1 MGLVTRL
8 MRRWRKLCHVQS
20 LHADAGLTAA
30 ANVAITAMGFCTGI
44 LTARLLGPHG
54 RGQLAAIQTTPSL
67 VATLAMLGMPE
78 ALVYF
83 SAQRPTEAGRY
94 LGTAVTV
101 SLLASIPFVLVAYL
115 LMPLLLHAQAT
126 SVVDQARW
134 YLLVAPVYAVV
145 GSTFHPLRGAGQFQA
160 WNALR
165 MGVPLAALSVLAVA
179 SLAGRITPGFIAFG
193 NLAGYALLLVP
204 CAWIVVSYLGG
215 PYGID
220 RRRARPMLAYGL
232 PCMMTGLPQMLNLR
246 LDQIAMAALL
256 SSRELGLYVVAVAW
270 SGGAAPLLNS
280 IGAVLLPAVAAS
292 ADRQQAAISVSGGVR
307 LTAALA
313 IFTSVALALMTP
325 IAIPMLFGASFRAAI
340 PAALILVPAGGV
352 LGVNFSLQEG
362 IRGLG
367 HPYKVLRAEALG
379 LIVTV
384 ISLAALLRP
393 LGILGAALSSLAGYT
408 SVTLFLL
415 ISARRIAGTTIR
427 SMVLPRAEEM
437 KRGLGRLVAVAREL
451 ATQPQ

>member
-8 MRRWRKLCHVQS
+8 MVQWRKLCHGQA

-44 LTARLLGPHG
+44 ITARLLGPHG

-101 SLLASIPFVLVAYL
+101 SLLASIPFALAAYL

-145 GSTFHPLRGAGQFQA
+145 GSTFHPLRGAGHFQA

-179 SLAGRITPGFIAFG
+179 FLAGRITPGFIAFG

-204 CAWIVVSYLGG
+204 CAWIVGRYLGG
-215 PYGID
+215 PYGVD
-220 RRRARPMLAYGL
+220 RRRARPMLTYGL

-367 HPYKVLRAEALG
+367 HPYQVLRAEALG

-451 ATQPQ
+451 ATQAQ